1 MTAGRII
8 SRAREEMKLPLFK
21 LMVLFKISLLFIW
34 QIETRLWRRFLFFF
48 LRGGGGV
55 DTEGKSVS
63 LYACFRRIFTQGNG
77 VSTKFIIII

>member
-48 LRGGGGV
+48 LRGGGG
-55 DTEGKSVS
+55 GGGGS
-63 LYACFRRIFTQGNG
+63 TQSER
-77 VSTKFIIII
+77 VFHCMPV